1 MCLRVDY
8 NGNIQEKGKLWL
20 NCEKRINNGVYRF
33 IRLSSTSKNNV
44 VIPPRLLVITVDNTT
59 MNQSFISK
67 NFVVDF
73 LELTDNKTYLV
84 LNIFEFFST
93 KLIHCSFRYLLW
105 TIKRHLRINSKNGYQ
120 IMDSLLS
127 IFSKYWTTFKFP
139 DIAFKINLFQ
149 NLI

>member
-1 MCLRVDY
+1 M
-8 NGNIQEKGKLWL
+8 
-20 NCEKRINNGVYRF
+20 
-33 IRLSSTSKNNV
+33 
-44 VIPPRLLVITVDNTT
+44 LVITVDNTT

-67 NFVVDF
+67 NFVIDF

-149 NLI
+149 DFVLISCKFYLDLKKVFNSQNLSNQLQSNVCWRSTTMNPCSGGSFWN